1 MSTRAPQPA
10 APVRTDVLRT
20 RPEDWI
26 LAGVFALFPL
36 VGLMLDGGDAFALA
50 GVGVLLWVGNRVP
63 LTPAARDGHRA
74 AGIAVL
80 LVMLC
85 LLLPQLELA
94 SVGTGLPGF
103 ELTRV
108 IRLALALVL
117 LVALL
122 RGRLPERG
130 WMRVAELATLV
141 GLLIAVGL
149 MAKLW
154 SSGQEAAFRVLV
166 EVTLSLVIVFGVH
179 RAHLLRSEALSLLAR
194 SALLGVVGALVV
206 AALR

>member
-1 MSTRAPQPA
+1 MSARAPREA
-10 APVRTDVLRT
+10 APLGSTGLRI
-20 RPEDWI
+20 RLEDWI

-36 VGLMLDGGDAFALA
+36 LGLTLAGGDTFALA
-50 GVGVLLWVGNRVP
+50 GVGVLLWIGHRAP
-63 LTPAARDGHRA
+63 LPSATRDGHRA
-74 AGIAVL
+74 TGIAVL

-85 LLLPQLELA
+85 LVLPQLELA
-94 SVGTGLPGF
+94 SVGTRLPGF

-117 LVALL
+117 LAALL
-122 RGRLPERG
+122 RGRWPERG
-130 WMRVAELATLV
+130 WMRVAELAALV
-141 GLLIAVGL
+141 GLITAAGL

-179 RAHLLRSEALSLLAR
+179 RVHLLRSEALSLLAR
-194 SALLGVVGALVV
+194 AALIGVVGALVV